1 MGLQMSTEALMAS
14 GISRSSEAPISSS
27 SLEAAE
33 NELSRQLD
41 RLDMIRTSFEKTL
54 NRVTRGDNASISPT
68 SGPSDM
74 DSSIGYLVMGAAD
87 RVKIACNHLEELM
100 SRVDL

>member
-1 MGLQMSTEALMAS
+1 MSDIMAQ
-14 GISRSSEAPISSS
+14 GIYKNAETPKSAS

-33 NELSRQLD
+33 NELARQLD
-41 RLDMIRTSFEKTL
+41 RLDMIRTTFEKTL
-54 NRVTRGDNASISPT
+54 NRVLRGDNNSASPT
-68 SGPSDM
+68 SGPNDM

-87 RVKIACNHLEELM
+87 RLRLACNHLEELA

>member
-1 MGLQMSTEALMAS
+1 MAQ
-14 GISRSSEAPISSS
+14 GIAKSINEAPISSS

-33 NELSRQLD
+33 NELARQLD

-54 NRVTRGDNASISPT
+54 SRVTRDGNASVSPV

-87 RVKIACNHLEELM
+87 RVRLACNHLEELM